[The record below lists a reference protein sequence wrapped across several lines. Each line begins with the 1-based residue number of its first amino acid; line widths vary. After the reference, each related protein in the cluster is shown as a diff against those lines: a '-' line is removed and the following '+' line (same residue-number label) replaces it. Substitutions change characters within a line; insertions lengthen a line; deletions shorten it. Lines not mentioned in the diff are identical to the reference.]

1 MRYWRRKIA
10 ALLCIALVIM
20 PVSAGLAAPADGE
33 YVINNNGFP
42 RTAGEVQMQ
51 IVWDAPRSARP
62 MASFTDGLE
71 IIPGNGNV
79 ATGQTITINDQGTE
93 LLHQTVVVVGDVVG
107 TGMAGLPQ
115 LIRMAQALSGTEPFE
130 GIYARAADISGDGSF
145 GIEDMVLA
153 AQEFAEL
160 QAATAEHRIVPQLV
174 PLKYGST
181 SVGQMLL
188 YFVDGV
194 TDLPWL
200 SVDMAE
206 LYWDKDVAWYDDL
219 GVESTR
225 GGAVTTWTR
234 PNGSSVTFDCE
245 NSVIHFPDYDDFMT
259 PDGAGTVL
267 DVLQSPQVLD
277 EAGQYIRRA
286 PGSFGRSGRSVTVDA
301 ASYGIDFIVQ
311 NGRGYLPMQTFE
323 DIFLSSLEVH
333 WLYNGESVI
342 QADNAILPNPD
353 QYYAVEPSLRSEEL
367 TEYNYQ
373 ELCLLLDLVYGL
385 KEQHDIPSFDTLFEQ
400 TELKER
406 LLNRDAVVSDT
417 ALNELCLGYLAD
429 LHSSFIYPSPHAGQD
444 ADIRTDNVSSSV
456 LYSDKE
462 MERLELI
469 RSEAYP
475 DGVPGYEEVGETAYV
490 TFDEFIWPH
499 ETDYYASGTQ
509 NLDHAPEDT
518 VGLIMYAHERITR
531 EDSPIKNVVLDL
543 SNNYGGST
551 DAAIYVIGWF
561 LGGEADMSINST
573 MTGAQ
578 ATTKYEVDVNADG
591 YFNAEDSV
599 AKYNRYCLISQ
610 NSFSCGNLVPA
621 AFKASNQVTLLGRN
635 TGGGSCII
643 RTCST
648 ADGTLFR
655 VSGPL
660 RTSMIANG
668 AFYDV
673 DRGIAP
679 DVPLTKFE
687 TFYDRQ
693 MVNHVIEELH

>member
-406 LLNRDAVVSDT
+406 LLNKDAVVSDT